1 MKRFAIV
8 IFFFIGFNLINIC
21 KLSADQNKV
30 LILNTRQG
38 VAKYDTVI
46 QYFRQNISYPIE
58 EYSLSSPHISPK
70 KLQTICSKKKFKLI
84 YCVGSKA
91 CNESFQY
98 SKNKKI
104 VFSSL
109 INCRRILLPHKS
121 DNIFGVS
128 NEFNSEMILTLFRL
142 FVPDINDIGIIYSDK
157 YNKEWVEELKSNT
170 KKVKMNI
177 ISKKISHRNEFYQS
191 MKNLLKKIKVFWLIS
206 DPVVMKNQDHLFE
219 ITYLCD
225 KYNIPI
231 FSYNSLFIKYNV
243 TLTISSDLPTIG
255 RQAASIANDLLSIN
269 DITNKI
275 QYPAGSF
282 ISVNMSQV
290 KKYNININNDAFG
303 LINQIKE

>member
-8 IFFFIGFNLINIC
+8 IFFFIGLNFINTC
-21 KLSADQNKV
+21 KLSADQKTV
-30 LILNTRQG
+30 LILNTRKG

-46 QYFRQNISYPIE
+46 QHFRQNISYPIE
-58 EYSLSSPHISPK
+58 EHSLLSPRISSK
-70 KLQTICSKKKFKLI
+70 KLQSICSKKEFKLI

-91 CNESFQY
+91 CKESFKY

-104 VFSSL
+104 IFSSL
-109 INCRRILLPHKS
+109 INWQRVLLPHKP

-128 NEFNSEMILTLFRL
+128 NEFNSEMMLTLFRL

-157 YNKEWVEELKSNT
+157 YNKEWIEELKSYA
-170 KKVKMNI
+170 KKVKINI
-177 ISKKISHRNEFYQS
+177 ISQKISHRNVFYQT
-191 MKNLLKKIKVFWLIS
+191 MINLLKKIKVFWLIS
-206 DPVVMKNQDHLFE
+206 DPVVINNQDHLFE

-231 FSYNSLFIKYNV
+231 FSYNSSFINHDV

-255 RQAASIANDLLSIN
+255 RQAATIANDLLSNN
-269 DITNKI
+269 DITYKI

-290 KKYNININNDAFG
+290 KKYNLILNNDAFG